1 MINLASYII
10 PLLVIIVVLKVLSLP
25 LRLIKTIIINSILGG
40 IVLLVLSYFG
50 IVVSL
55 TWWLIALTGLFGIPG
70 LIVGMII
77 TALI

>member
-25 LRLIKTIIINSILGG
+25 LRLIKTNIINSIVGG